1 MYVTQTRPSTTTTR
15 LIYAVAVAR
24 KEKDCEICSEVKHL
38 RFKTGSDTV
47 IHSAQI
53 KTCLSL
59 ELTLLSAKN
68 YTNTSTKLA
77 HHGQSVAYSPM
88 SPFFH
93 MNNTKLNKKA
103 KITKTMVS
111 FL

>member
-1 MYVTQTRPSTTTTR
+1 MYVTQTRPRTTITI

-24 KEKDCEICSEVKHL
+24 KEKDCEICSEVKHI

-68 YTNTSTKLA
+68 YTNTSTKQA
-77 HHGQSVAYSPM
+77 HHGQLIAYLSPL
-88 SPFFH
+88 FD
-93 MNNTKLNKKA
+93 MNYTKLNKKA